1 MAENL
6 IVRREVAVD
15 SVHRLGQNAQRTLP
29 LELPVRQIQY
39 LLHRW
44 EMFAV

>member
-15 SVHRLGQNAQRTLP
+15 SVHRSVDSLGSGAQGNAEIILP
-29 LELPVRQIQY
+29 LELLVKQI
-39 LLHRW
+39 
-44 EMFAV
+44 